1 MPPPYRQACA
11 ACIKS
16 KRRCDMA
23 VPKCYRCR
31 VRSLECLYPS
41 PSTRRTLAQNSKA
54 LPQATARIT
63 VNESQTESQNASI
76 APDITFDADNLALPP
91 FPDYD
96 LDWQEAMTNL
106 NDFLVPDLLNPHD
119 TAERSVLAGEKYQGR
134 IVYTIEQFKS
144 YPKQLVLHGQ
154 VPFIH
159 RRVVEKY
166 LPKPLTRILAICALY
181 ERKSETNQ
189 QLVYSTIQQYADEL
203 IDVTQLA
210 DSDIDLLSSIQAF
223 ILLQIIRLLDGD
235 IRQRANAE
243 NVETFFVN
251 GIRRLQQRMK
261 SVEDSTQIMSSQL
274 RTPGADA
281 WETWSLAE
289 SLRRTVI
296 TGYCLHGLYSF
307 LRNGWDDAHHEFPA
321 LSFFGQRALWCA
333 TSRFEWESAVAKC
346 HTLPIRFAHWESDMA
361 TAKPEDMDELGVIM
375 MALTK
380 GIDDCC
386 HWVGDGLLESFGL
399 KP

>member
-31 VRSLECLYPS
+31 VRSLECLYPR
-41 PSTRRTLAQNSKA
+41 PSTRRTLARSSKA
-54 LPQATARIT
+54 LPQEIAGAA
-63 VNESQTESQNASI
+63 VDESQTESQSASI
-76 APDITFDADNLALPP
+76 ASDVTFDADNLALPP

-119 TAERSVLAGEKYQGR
+119 TAEKSVLAGEKYQRR
-134 IVYTIEQFKS
+134 IVYTIERFKS

-166 LPKPLTRILAICALY
+166 LSPPITRIFAICALY
-181 ERKSETNQ
+181 ERKCETNQ
-189 QLVYSTIQQYADEL
+189 QLIYSTIQQYADEL
-203 IDVTQLA
+203 IDLTQLA
-210 DSDIDLLSSIQAF
+210 DSDVDLLSSVQAF

-243 NVETFFVN
+243 NVETFFVSS
-251 GIRRLQQRMK
+251 IRRLQQRMK
-261 SVEDSTQIMSSQL
+261 SVEDSAQIMSSQL
-274 RTPGADA
+274 MTPGSDA
-281 WETWSLAE
+281 WEGWCLAE

-296 TGYCLHGLYSF
+296 IGYSLHGLYSF
-307 LRNGWDDAHHEFPA
+307 LRNGWDDAHHEFPV
-321 LSFFGQRALWCA
+321 LSFFGQKALWSA

-346 HTLPIRFAHWESDMA
+346 QSLPIRFAHWETDMA
-361 TAKPEDMDELGVIM
+361 MAKPEEMDELGVIM
-375 MALTK
+375 MALTT

-386 HWVGDGLLESFGL
+386 RWVGDRLLDKFGL

>member
-1 MPPPYRQACA
+1 
-11 ACIKS
+11 
-16 KRRCDMA
+16 MA

-31 VRSLECLYPS
+31 VRSIECLYPH
-41 PSTRRTLAQNSKA
+41 PSTRRTLARSSKA
-54 LPQATARIT
+54 LSQETAGIT
-63 VNESQTESQNASI
+63 VDESQTDSQNTSI
-76 APDITFDADNLALPP
+76 TSDITFDADDLALPP

-119 TAERSVLAGEKYQGR
+119 TAEKSVLAGEKYQRR
-134 IVYTIEQFKS
+134 IVYTIERFKS

-154 VPFIH
+154 IPFIH
-159 RRVVEKY
+159 RRIVEKY
-166 LPKPLTRILAICALY
+166 LPPPLTRTLAICALY
-181 ERKSETNQ
+181 EIKCETNQ
-189 QLVYSTIQQYADEL
+189 QLVYSTIQQHADEL
-203 IDVTQLA
+203 IDLIQLA
-210 DSDIDLLSSIQAF
+210 DSDVDLLSSVQAF

-251 GIRRLQQRMK
+251 SIRRLQQRMI
-261 SVEDSTQIMSSQL
+261 SVEESTQILSSQL
-274 RTPGADA
+274 RTPGSDA
-281 WETWSLAE
+281 WEIWCLTE

-296 TGYCLHGLYSF
+296 IGYSLHGLYSF

-321 LSFFGQRALWCA
+321 LSFFGQRALWSS

-361 TAKPEDMDELGVIM
+361 TAKPEDIDELGIIM
-375 MALTK
+375 MALTT

-386 HWVGDGLLESFGL
+386 RWVGNDLLENFGL

>member
-54 LPQATARIT
+54 LPQETARIT

-119 TAERSVLAGEKYQGR
+119 TAERSVLAGEKYQRR

-210 DSDIDLLSSIQAF
+210 DSDIDLLSSVQAF
-223 ILLQIIRLLDGD
+223 ILIQIIRLLDGD
-235 IRQRANAE
+235 IRQRAIAE

-251 GIRRLQQRMK
+251 VIRRLQQRMS

-274 RTPGADA
+274 RTPGSDA

-296 TGYCLHGLYSF
+296 TRYCLHGLY
-307 LRNGWDDAHHEFPA
+307 
-321 LSFFGQRALWCA
+321 
-333 TSRFEWESAVAKC
+333 
-346 HTLPIRFAHWESDMA
+346 
-361 TAKPEDMDELGVIM
+361 
-375 MALTK
+375 
-380 GIDDCC
+380 
-386 HWVGDGLLESFGL
+386 
-399 KP
+399 

>member
-16 KRRCDMA
+16 KRRCDLA

-31 VRSLECLYPS
+31 VRSLECLYPRT
-41 PSTRRTLAQNSKA
+41 STRRTLAPSSKA
-54 LPQATARIT
+54 FPQEAAGIT
-63 VNESQTESQNASI
+63 VDESQTESQGASI
-76 APDITFDADNLALPP
+76 ASDTTLDADNFALPP

-106 NDFLVPDLLNPHD
+106 KDFLVPDLLNPHD
-119 TAERSVLAGEKYQGR
+119 TAEKSVLAGEKYQRR
-134 IVYTIEQFKS
+134 IVYTIERFKS

-159 RRVVEKY
+159 RRLVEKY
-166 LPKPLTRILAICALY
+166 LPSPLTRILAICALY
-181 ERKSETNQ
+181 EKKCETNQ

-203 IDVTQLA
+203 IDLTQLA
-210 DSDIDLLSSIQAF
+210 DSDVDLLSSVQAF

-251 GIRRLQQRMK
+251 SIRRLQQRMK
-261 SVEDSTQIMSSQL
+261 SVEESTHIMSSQL
-274 RTPGADA
+274 TTPSSDA
-281 WETWSLAE
+281 WEGWCLAE

-296 TGYCLHGLYSF
+296 VGYSLHGLYSF
-307 LRNGWDDAHHEFPA
+307 LRNGWDDAHHEFPV
-321 LSFFGQRALWCA
+321 LSFFGQRALWSA
-333 TSRFEWESAVAKC
+333 TSRFEWESAVAKS
-346 HTLPIRFAHWESDMA
+346 HTLPIRFAHWELDMA
-361 TAKPEDMDELGVIM
+361 GAKPEDMDELGVVM
-375 MALTK
+375 MALTT

-386 HWVGDGLLESFGL
+386 RWVGDDLLENFGL

>member
-31 VRSLECLYPS
+31 VRSIECLYS
-41 PSTRRTLAQNSKA
+41 RPSTRRTLARSSKA
-54 LPQATARIT
+54 LPQETTGTT
-63 VNESQTESQNASI
+63 VDESQTESQNASI
-76 APDITFDADNLALPP
+76 ASDLTFDADNLALPP

-119 TAERSVLAGEKYQGR
+119 TAEKSVLAGEKYQRR
-134 IVYTIEQFKS
+134 IVYTIERFKS

-166 LPKPLTRILAICALY
+166 LPPPLTRILAICALY
-181 ERKSETNQ
+181 ERKCETNQ

-203 IDVTQLA
+203 IDLTQLA
-210 DSDIDLLSSIQAF
+210 DSDADLLSSVQAF

-235 IRQRANAE
+235 VRQRANAE

-251 GIRRLQQRMK
+251 SIRRLQQRMK
-261 SVEDSTQIMSSQL
+261 CVEDSTQIMSSQL
-274 RTPGADA
+274 RTRDSDA
-281 WETWSLAE
+281 WETWCLAE

-296 TGYCLHGLYSF
+296 IGHSLHGLYSF
-307 LRNGWDDAHHEFPA
+307 LRNGWDSAHHEFPA
-321 LSFFGQRALWCA
+321 LSFFGQKALWGA
-333 TSRFEWESAVAKC
+333 TSRFEWESAVAKYQPI
-346 HTLPIRFAHWESDMA
+346 PIRFAHWESDIA

-375 MALTK
+375 MALTT

-386 HWVGDGLLESFGL
+386 RWVGHDLLENFGL